1 MQEKGSTLIALN
13 LKNDYC
19 CFYYFFPIR
28 TAGSVLGSG
37 ANALLTDWDKVLAA
51 AGGLSLLALGIYSA
65 KGATTV
71 TAKYIEARLGKPSL
85 VRETSRFSFLDTV
98 KHPIEAIKNWRTK
111 QADALSGVVLAP
123 ELEERLRDIAIATKN
138 TKKNRGM
145 YRNIL
150 MHGPPG
156 TGKTMFAKV

>member
-1 MQEKGSTLIALN
+1 M
-13 LKNDYC
+13 
-19 CFYYFFPIR
+19 
-28 TAGSVLGSG
+28 LGSG
-37 ANALLTDWDKVLAA
+37 AEALLTDWDKVLAA

-65 KGATTV
+65 KGTTSV

-85 VRETSRFSFLDTV
+85 VRETSRFSFLDTI
-98 KHPIEAIKNWRTK
+98 KHPIEAIKSLRTK

-138 TKKNRGM
+138 TKKNKGM

-156 TGKTMFAKV
+156 TGKTMFAKVSKKWLFPADLMSRFVPRNWRSTPEWITPS